1 MIYVFSNPLNLDLE
15 LTSRSC
21 RNPPQ
26 LLRMALS
33 TVGPGQLS
41 VEQFRPL
48 YESLV
53 EQGEVPLVN
62 ASTRGSFNSASP
74 VNLGRLEFSL

>member
-1 MIYVFSNPLNLDLE
+1 
-15 LTSRSC
+15 
-21 RNPPQ
+21 
-26 LLRMALS
+26 MALS